1 MVSGGLLA
9 LLDDLATLLDD
20 VAVLSK
26 LAVKKTAGVAGDD
39 LAVGAQQVVG
49 LDPSRELP
57 IVWAVARGSLWNK
70 CWLVPS
76 ALALSAFAPRVIGPV
91 MMLGGA
97 FLCYEGVHKVLH
109 KLSPEAAK
117 GAHDALTAAAVTGA
131 DALRALERQR
141 IKEAVQTDTILS
153 AEIVVIAL
161 GAIGGASFWM
171 RALTL
176 ALVALFMTF
185 AIYGLIALIV
195 KADDAGLHL
204 AARAG
209 DGRGARA
216 QRALGV
222 ALLRAMPGFMKS
234 LSVVG
239 TVAMFLVGGGIIA
252 HGVPVLERAIAGIAR
267 ASGAL
272 GGVVEAALVIA
283 AGAAVGLAAVPIAKV
298 IERITLRRKG
308 G

>member
-9 LLDDLATLLDD
+9 LVDDLATILDD
-20 VAVLSK
+20 VSVMAK

-57 IVWAVARGSLWNK
+57 IVWAVAKGSLVNK

-76 ALALSAFAPRVIGPV
+76 ALALSVFAPGVITPV

-97 FLCYEGVHKVLH
+97 FLCYEGVHKVVE
-109 KLSPEAAK
+109 KLGPK
-117 GAHDALTAAAVTGA
+117 RDAAASREELAAAAGA
-131 DALRALERQR
+131 GAETLLALERAK
-141 IKEAVQTDTILS
+141 IKEAIRTDTILS

-161 GAIGGASFWM
+161 GAVSDASLGM

-176 ALVALFMTF
+176 SLVALFMTA
-185 AIYGLIALIV
+185 AIYGLIAVIV

-204 AARAG
+204 LRREGEGA
-209 DGRGARA
+209 GARA
-216 QRALGV
+216 QRALGRG
-222 ALLRAMPGFMKS
+222 LLAAMPRFMKG
-234 LSVVG
+234 LGFVG
-239 TVAMFLVGGGIIA
+239 TLAMFLVGGGIVV
-252 HGVPVLERAIAGIAR
+252 HGITPMEHAIQGAVR

-272 GGVVEAALVIA
+272 GGVVEQVLVLAVGVLVGVAALPV
-283 AGAAVGLAAVPIAKV
+283 AKLV
-298 IERITLRRKG
+298 ERVMKRG